1 MEKED
6 KTKVYHL
13 TLKSLDVPRYFAS
26 LGALYS
32 NYDKAELGIAYQ
44 SLKNHF
50 FKGNEI
56 YDNALCTIRK
66 GVLERNK
73 KGE

>member
-13 TLKSLDVPRYFAS
+13 TLKSSDEQRYFAS

-32 NYDKAELGIAYQ
+32 NYEKADIGIAYQ

-50 FKGNEI
+50 FKGNVV